1 MFSVH
6 GKHITM
12 QCPPSTGSDCFNFK
26 KYLSI
31 VLMAVAD
38 ANFYFTATDVG
49 SYGREGDCYVFK

>member
-1 MFSVH
+1 
-6 GKHITM
+6 M